1 MISMQ
6 TLEIA
11 LLSILLLFPI
21 VDLVLEKYKF
31 RNKCAEYIKTSVM
44 LWVVTGFLFF
54 CFLIGALKVNP
65 PQYLPSASWKG
76 YLAIFMFAVFI
87 AYMKYVLSS
96 INKDASVRL
105 QALNAFEEGGEPFVE
120 VLPTS
125 RKEFL
130 FFTLL
135 VSVSAGV
142 CEELIFRW
150 YLYSFI
156 EQHTGWLVAVISSSI
171 IFGLWHIYLG
181 WKHVIKAAVVGGLL
195 CGIYLYFE
203 SIVVTILAHIFMNVY
218 TGTVAFFARKTLNAE
233 LTSA

>member
-1 MISMQ
+1 MQ

-11 LLSILLLFPI
+11 LLSTLLLFPL

-54 CFLIGALKVNP
+54 CFLIGVLKIDP

-87 AYMKYVLSS
+87 GYMKYVLSS
-96 INKDASVRL
+96 IHKDASVRL
-105 QALNAFEEGGEPFVE
+105 QVLKAFKVGGESFVE
-120 VLPTS
+120 ILPTS
-125 RKEFL
+125 HKEFL

-156 EQHTGWLVAVISSSI
+156 EQHTGGLVAVIGSSI
-171 IFGLWHIYLG
+171 IFGLWHTYLG
-181 WKHVIKAAVVGGLL
+181 WKHVTKTAVVGLLL

-203 SIVVTILAHIFMNVY
+203 SIVVAILAHIFMDVY
-218 TGTVAFFARKTLNAE
+218 SGSVAFIARKAQGAE
-233 LTSA
+233 LTNA

>member
-1 MISMQ
+1 MQ

-11 LLSILLLFPI
+11 LLSTLLLFPL

-31 RNKCAEYIKTSVM
+31 RSKCAEYIKTSAM

-54 CFLIGALKVNP
+54 CYLIDVLKIDP
-65 PQYLPSASWKG
+65 PQYLPSASWKV
-76 YLAIFMFAVFI
+76 YLAIFIFAVFI

-96 INKDASVRL
+96 INKDANVRL
-105 QALNAFEEGGEPFVE
+105 QVLNAFEDGGKSFLEI
-120 VLPTS
+120 LPSS
-125 RKEFL
+125 RREFL
-130 FFTLL
+130 LFTLL

-156 EQHTGWLVAVISSSI
+156 EQHTGEFVAVIGSSI
-171 IFGLWHIYLG
+171 IFGIWHTYLG
-181 WKHVIKAAVVGGLL
+181 WKHVIKTAVVGVLL

-203 SIVVTILAHIFMNVY
+203 SIVVAIVAHIFMDVY
-218 TGTVAFFARKTLNAE
+218 SGSVAFIARKAQGAE
-233 LTSA
+233 LTNA

>member
-1 MISMQ
+1 MQ

-11 LLSILLLFPI
+11 LLSTLLLFPL

-31 RNKCAEYIKTSVM
+31 RSKCAEYIKTSAM

-54 CFLIGALKVNP
+54 CYLIDVLKIDP
-65 PQYLPSASWKG
+65 PQYLPSASWKV
-76 YLAIFMFAVFI
+76 YLAIFIFAVFI

-105 QALNAFEEGGEPFVE
+105 QVLKAFEEGGKSFVE
-120 VLPTS
+120 ILPSS
-125 RKEFL
+125 RNEFL
-130 FFTLL
+130 FFTLM

-156 EQHTGWLVAVISSSI
+156 EQHTGGLGAVIGSSI
-171 IFGLWHIYLG
+171 IFGLWHISWLEACY
-181 WKHVIKAAVVGGLL
+181 
-195 CGIYLYFE
+195 
-203 SIVVTILAHIFMNVY
+203 
-218 TGTVAFFARKTLNAE
+218 
-233 LTSA
+233 

>member
-1 MISMQ
+1 MQ

-65 PQYLPSASWKG
+65 PHYLPSVSWKS
-76 YLAIFMFAVFI
+76 YLAIFIFAVFF
-87 AYMKYVLSS
+87 AYMKFVLSA
-96 INKDASVRL
+96 IYKDASVRL
-105 QALNAFEEGGEPFVE
+105 QVLNAFEEGGESFVE
-120 VLPTS
+120 ILPTS

-156 EQHTGWLVAVISSSI
+156 EQHAGGLVAVFGSSI

-181 WKHVIKAAVVGGLL
+181 KKHVIKTAFVGVLL

-203 SIVVTILAHIFMNVY
+203 SIVVAILAHIFMDVY
-218 TGTVAFFARKTLNAE
+218 SGSVAFVARRAQDAKLTNA
-233 LTSA
+233 

>member
-1 MISMQ
+1 MQ

-11 LLSILLLFPI
+11 LLSTLLLFPL
-21 VDLVLEKYKF
+21 VDLILEKYKL
-31 RNKCAEYIKTSVM
+31 RNKCAEYVKTSFI
-44 LWVVTGFLFF
+44 LWAVTGFLFF
-54 CFLIGALKVNP
+54 CFLTGSLKIDP
-65 PQYLPSASWKG
+65 PQYLPSTSWKG
-76 YLAIFMFAVFI
+76 YLALFIFAVFI
-87 AYMKYVLSS
+87 AYMKYVLYS
-96 INKDASVRL
+96 INKDKNVRL
-105 QALNAFEEGGEPFVE
+105 QVLNAFEEGGKSFVE
-120 VLPTS
+120 ILPSS

-156 EQHTGWLVAVISSSI
+156 EQHTGVLVAVIGSSI

-181 WKHVIKAAVVGGLL
+181 WKHVIRTAVVGILL

-203 SIVVTILAHIFMNVY
+203 SIVVAILAHIFMDVY
-218 TGTVAFFARKTLNAE
+218 SGSVAFIARKAQGTE
-233 LTSA
+233 LTNT